1 MSPGTSRYEIA
12 YWWYRHRRFVI
23 DLGEPACF
31 ACSWYSERWP
41 IVTPGAGAQELR
53 RLWDKA
59 EGLERCHLVP
69 AAHGGEDHPQNLVLL
84 CHECHLAAP
93 NYTAWRPMLEW
104 IERQPNWFVAYF
116 EAVIH
121 ELEALGADLAA
132 LKPLSPEAMQLEV
145 ERTGRHFGQKRMN
158 PATMATVIYRASTR
172 RRLGPVRRDVPD
184 PEELADQAVI
194 TTVQDDEPEEQAPAE
209 PASASDDRWMDAIRA
224 VWGPS
229 EGAEKPL

>member
-1 MSPGTSRYEIA
+1 
-12 YWWYRHRRFVI
+12 
-23 DLGEPACF
+23 
-31 ACSWYSERWP
+31 
-41 IVTPGAGAQELR
+41 
-53 RLWDKA
+53 
-59 EGLERCHLVP
+59 
-69 AAHGGEDHPQNLVLL
+69 
-84 CHECHLAAP
+84 
-93 NYTAWRPMLEW
+93 
-104 IERQPNWFVAYF
+104 
-116 EAVIH
+116 
-121 ELEALGADLAA
+121 
-132 LKPLSPEAMQLEV
+132 
-145 ERTGRHFGQKRMN
+145 MN